1 VDLQT
6 VDILSRFA
14 GAAAAVIAS
23 CTVAGLTAYFA
34 ARQARIAQRQANI
47 AQDKLALDLFQ
58 RRIDV
63 YSTVRRAIAE
73 ITRSGASSNSTEITL
88 LEGIDA
94 ARFLFG
100 ADVRGYLDDLYK
112 HLIDLDYCNKAFND
126 PNLTQQERANNS
138 QARSQHFL
146 SITAFYKDMDGLF
159 GPYLSAHHIRFAK

>member
-63 YSTVRRAIAE
+63 YSTVRRVLRKSHGLAHRA
-73 ITRSGASSNSTEITL
+73 TARRLRCSKASMP
-88 LEGIDA
+88 
-94 ARFLFG
+94 RVFFLGRMF
-100 ADVRGYLDDLYK
+100 ADIWTTY
-112 HLIDLDYCNKAFND
+112 I
-126 PNLTQQERANNS
+126 
-138 QARSQHFL
+138 
-146 SITAFYKDMDGLF
+146 SI
-159 GPYLSAHHIRFAK
+159 